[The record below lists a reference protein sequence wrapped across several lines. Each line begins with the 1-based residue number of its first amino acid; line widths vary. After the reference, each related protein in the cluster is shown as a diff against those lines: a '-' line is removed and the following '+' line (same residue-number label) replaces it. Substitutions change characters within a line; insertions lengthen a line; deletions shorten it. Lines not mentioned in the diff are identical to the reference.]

1 MNKNLLFCA
10 FYVLIVNVF
19 TACTTLTS
27 KDAKDLA
34 FEDIFSDV
42 EWNEELRM
50 EIIKEINS
58 MKPGDFIRLNVYN
71 NSKNIILFPYDLR
84 VASYEYNLVQQE
96 WVLLPNML
104 RYIGDQNL
112 YLYPVYMADFN
123 LNRNSDEYVEIKP
136 DINGEEARTIRVIV
150 IGNVVK
156 NGAPTDRKVGAYLD
170 VTLEP

>member
-1 MNKNLLFCA
+1 LHN
-10 FYVLIVNVF
+10 
-19 TACTTLTS
+19 LTS

-42 EWNEELRM
+42 EWNEQLKM
-50 EIIKEINS
+50 EIIKELSS
-58 MKPGDFIRLNVYN
+58 MKLGDLICFSIYN
-71 NSKNIILFPYDLR
+71 ESSKIILFPDDLG
-84 VASYEYNLVQQE
+84 VASYEYNPRQQE
-96 WVLLPNML
+96 WVLLPNKL
-104 RYIGDQNL
+104 RYIGNL
-112 YLYPVYMADFN
+112 NPYIYPNSMTNFKE
-123 LNRNSDEYVEIKP
+123 NRNSDAYIEIKP